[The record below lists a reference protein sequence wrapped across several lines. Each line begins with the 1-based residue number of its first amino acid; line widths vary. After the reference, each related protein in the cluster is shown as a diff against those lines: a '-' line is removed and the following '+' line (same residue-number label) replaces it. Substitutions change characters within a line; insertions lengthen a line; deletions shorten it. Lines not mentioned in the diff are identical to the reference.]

1 MGAILGLVW
10 LKCTQKIQPNHCWCF
25 DGLLQK
31 VLLLFFKHFLL
42 PCFSTRRLGAE
53 MECSPHSCELMGG
66 RAQAACQSS
75 GTGSAGHAASNIPLH
90 CWWLLWDGL
99 PSPGVE
105 WKPSPANDHR
115 RKRASVFFRLKI
127 AFQPVLEVVGDHWTQ
142 FYGCIAYEATDL
154 PLAVCFRI
162 KSVVDHLNLNR
173 LFMKIVANP
182 FWSALDLRGK
192 IWIIM
197 LS

>member
-1 MGAILGLVW
+1 MVFFRRFFYCSSNIFFYPASRLVGWVQRWNVQPTAVNWWAEGLSQV
-10 LKCTQKIQPNHCWCF
+10 
-25 DGLLQK
+25 D
-31 VLLLFFKHFLL
+31 
-42 PCFSTRRLGAE
+42 
-53 MECSPHSCELMGG
+53 ECSGS
-66 RAQAACQSS
+66 
-75 GTGSAGHAASNIPLH
+75 GSAGHTASNIPLH
-90 CWWLLWDGL
+90 CSRLLWDGW

-162 KSVVDHLNLNR
+162 KSVVNHLNLNR